1 MNKVTLKKLVKELNL
16 EVIYGNSYLERTVTK
31 VDQVLKC
38 IVVILITLKKI
49 VFK

>member
-31 VDQVLKC
+31 AMSSRPSVEMYCKSKER
-38 IVVILITLKKI
+38 T
-49 VFK
+49 FS